1 VTGRNNSPIAHLIRG
16 LVVAGAAAL
25 ALIVPASHAYSQPA
39 AMAGASQVRASAE
52 QSPAALARPSVLSDD
67 EVAPAPIARNDVLN
81 KARCH
86 APGAVFRLGGTL
98 NRLARRLAAHESV
111 TIVAVGSSSTGG
123 AGASAPAF
131 AYPRRLEMEL
141 RKLFPGSDITVI
153 NRGVNGETAPQMVA
167 RLDRAVLDEDP
178 DLVLWQ
184 LGTNS
189 VVRDEKIF
197 PLYHIVRDGVERIK
211 ANEADLILIDPQYAP
226 LVVDRMPAAKEMVSL
241 IDRIAQEEHVSV
253 FHRFEVMRHWHDEQA
268 MPFETFMTGDGLHLN
283 DWGYACWARILGEA
297 IAGSVKRAQSVAR
310 VNFAIDRM
318 PAQ

>member
-1 VTGRNNSPIAHLIRG
+1 MTGRIKPLIPHPFGG
-16 LVVAGAAAL
+16 LLFAGAVTL
-25 ALIVPASHAYSQPA
+25 AMILPASQAHSQSA
-39 AMAGASQVRASAE
+39 AMAAASQVRASAE
-52 QSPAALARPSVLSDD
+52 PSPGASATPVVLNDD

-98 NRLARRLAAHESV
+98 NRLARRLAAHEAV

-123 AGASAPAF
+123 AGASTPAF

-197 PLYHIVRDGVERIK
+197 PLYQLVRAGGERIK
-211 ANEADLILIDPQYAP
+211 A
-226 LVVDRMPAAKEMVSL
+226 S
-241 IDRIAQEEHVSV
+241 
-253 FHRFEVMRHWHDEQA
+253 
-268 MPFETFMTGDGLHLN
+268 
-283 DWGYACWARILGEA
+283 
-297 IAGSVKRAQSVAR
+297 
-310 VNFAIDRM
+310 
-318 PAQ
+318 